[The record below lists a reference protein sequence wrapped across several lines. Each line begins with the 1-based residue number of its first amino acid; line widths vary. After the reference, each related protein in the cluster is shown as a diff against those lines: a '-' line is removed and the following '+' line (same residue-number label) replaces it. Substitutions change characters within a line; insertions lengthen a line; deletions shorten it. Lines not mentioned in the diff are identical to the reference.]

1 MSENIQG
8 GTYGAEIEADVASSL
23 LVDDAP
29 EETGEVDTPSETNG
43 EDATVAE
50 TQSQET
56 EQVEQAE
63 DAPFVD
69 ELDLDGTVYT
79 MDELRAALEDSQ
91 NKNEWQKS
99 NTQKAQEVADAR
111 KLLDGEKQKWNSIM
125 QDQELVDTLKDYLG
139 EDHAL
144 FNTKEPSN
152 DTQQDTN
159 QVPEPVQDRL
169 RELEE
174 RFEMQE
180 AEAAVER
187 DIQSLIAKHPELDGN
202 EDALQEVLQT
212 SVDKGITNLE
222 DAFILT
228 NHQASVDSALAK
240 AVKTLEKA
248 ESQKQIP
255 EADVKHQ
262 ADRTPV
268 NEKPKDFDEARDMAM
283 RYDIFK

>member
-1 MSENIQG
+1 
-8 GTYGAEIEADVASSL
+8 
-23 LVDDAP
+23 
-29 EETGEVDTPSETNG
+29 
-43 EDATVAE
+43 
-50 TQSQET
+50 
-56 EQVEQAE
+56 
-63 DAPFVD
+63 
-69 ELDLDGTVYT
+69 

>member
-91 NKNEWQKS
+91 NKHEWQKS

-111 KLLDGEKQKWNSIM
+111 KLLDGERQKWNSIM

-139 EDHAL
+139 EDHTL
-144 FNTKEPSN
+144 FNTKEPSY

-187 DIQSLIAKHPELDGN
+187 DIQRLVAKHPELDNN

>member
-144 FNTKEPSN
+144 FNTKEPS
-152 DTQQDTN
+152 
-159 QVPEPVQDRL
+159 P
-169 RELEE
+169 
-174 RFEMQE
+174 
-180 AEAAVER
+180 
-187 DIQSLIAKHPELDGN
+187 
-202 EDALQEVLQT
+202 
-212 SVDKGITNLE
+212 
-222 DAFILT
+222 
-228 NHQASVDSALAK
+228 
-240 AVKTLEKA
+240 
-248 ESQKQIP
+248 
-255 EADVKHQ
+255 
-262 ADRTPV
+262 
-268 NEKPKDFDEARDMAM
+268 
-283 RYDIFK
+283 